1 MWNAAH
7 RIAAYGREVLSY
19 MQRNDPCWC
28 GSGKKYKKCHMEFDA
43 RIGEIK
49 FNNFKG
55 QVRPPRGIINRP
67 EDIDGIRRSA
77 VVNGGALD
85 LMAEMVKPGVD
96 TATLDQAA
104 HDYIVG
110 HGGHP
115 SCLNYEGFPKSVC
128 ISVNDVVCHGIPS
141 PKTVLR
147 EGDIV
152 NIDITTDLD
161 GYFSDA
167 SRMFIVG
174 GIATQEA
181 ERLVRVTREC
191 MEIGIEAARPWHFVG
206 DIGAACAAH
215 AHSNGYSVVTALGGH
230 GVGKKFHLEP
240 FVSHDT
246 KKETGMLLVPGM
258 VLTVEPMINQG
269 TKKVIVDPKD
279 KWTVRT
285 ADGKLSAQWEKTI
298 LITETGTEVLAE

>member
-1 MWNAAH
+1 
-7 RIAAYGREVLSY
+7 
-19 MQRNDPCWC
+19 MQRNEPCWC
-28 GSGKKYKKCHMEFDA
+28 GSGKKYKKCHMDFDA
-43 RIGEIK
+43 RINEIK
-49 FNNFKG
+49 FNVLKG
-55 QVRPPRGIINRP
+55 QVRPPRKLINTAADIEGILK
-67 EDIDGIRRSA
+67 SA
-77 VVNGGALD
+77 AVNGGALD
-85 LMAEMVKPGVD
+85 LMEELVKPGVD
-96 TATLDQAA
+96 TESLNQAA
-104 HDYIVG
+104 HDYIVS

-115 SCLNYEGFPKSVC
+115 SCLNFEGFPKSIC
-128 ISVNDVVCHGIPS
+128 ISVNEVVCHGIPS
-141 PKTVLR
+141 KKTILK

-174 GIATQEA
+174 GKTSPEA
-181 ERLVRVTREC
+181 EKLVRVTKEC
-191 MEIGIEAARPWHFVG
+191 MELGIQAARPWHFVG

-215 AHSNGYSVVTALGGH
+215 AHANGFSVVTDLGGH

-269 TKKVIVDPKD
+269 TKHVNVDPSD
-279 KWTVRT
+279 QWTVRT
-285 ADGKLSAQWEKTI
+285 KDGKLSAQWEKTI
-298 LITETGTEVLAE
+298 LITETGTEVLAK